1 MSFLI
6 QASLI
11 FSLPLLFWLP
21 LRRFMPLVL
30 VQILCGMLIGPSL
43 FGRLAPELYST
54 VFPPSTAVA
63 LSSLSTLAIVCVGF
77 IAGLELELDELK
89 CQARQVLRVGFLS
102 YLIPAVGGG
111 LFAWWAGH
119 QWPELMGEH
128 TTLLI
133 FAVAG
138 SICFGVT
145 ALPVLAAILHEMNL
159 FGSRLGRMA
168 LTLAAINDLL
178 LWSCL
183 TVLMLATSQP
193 STAHSLWLW
202 LICPVLV
209 AMWFVLRPWL
219 RNWLDGLSQA
229 TELSTIVLSVVL
241 VGLFLSA
248 SISEMLGMHAV
259 IGSFIFGMLLP
270 RALRRH
276 FTKLTAPFSN
286 AVLLPFFFV
295 SAGLSLDISA
305 TPLWIFFVL
314 SVVVGSGL
322 KIVSTAIPVR
332 AWGWSWRES
341 LQLGALMQS
350 KGLMEIVVLRAL
362 YDAGIISQSCLTA
375 LLLMALVCTAL
386 AMPLTRGL
394 APQVCQKYLIA
405 SRS

>member
-1 MSFLI
+1 MNFLI

-30 VQILCGMLIGPSL
+30 IQILCGMLIGPSL
-43 FGRLAPELYST
+43 LGRVAPELYSA
-54 VFPPSTAVA
+54 VFPPDTAVA
-63 LSSLSTLAIVCVGF
+63 LSSLSALAIVCVGF

-89 CQARQVLRVGFLS
+89 HQARQVLRVGFLS
-102 YLIPAVGGG
+102 YLVPAVGGG
-111 LFAWWAGH
+111 LFALWAGY
-119 QWPELMGEH
+119 QWPELMGER
-128 TTLLI
+128 TTLWV

-159 FGSRLGRMA
+159 SGSRLGRMS

-183 TVLMLATSQP
+183 TVLMLATSQ
-193 STAHSLWLW
+193 SSASHSRWVWL
-202 LICPVLV
+202 LGPVLV
-209 AMWFVLRPWL
+209 AIGFMLRPHL
-219 RNWLDGLSQA
+219 RKWLDSLTHA
-229 TELSTIVLSVVL
+229 TELSTSALSVVL

-295 SAGLSLDISA
+295 SAGLSLDITA
-305 TPLWIFFVL
+305 TPLWTFFVL

-322 KIVSTAIPVR
+322 KIISTAIPVR

-394 APQVCQKYLIA
+394 VPQINQKYVIT
-405 SRS
+405 SGS

>member
-1 MSFLI
+1 MNFLI

-11 FSLPLLFWLP
+11 FSMPLLFWLP
-21 LRRFMPLVL
+21 LRRFVPLVL
-30 VQILCGMLIGPSL
+30 VQILCGILIGPSL
-43 FGRLAPELYST
+43 LGRLAPELYAS
-54 VFPPSTAVA
+54 VFPPNTGVA
-63 LSSLSTLAIVCVGF
+63 LSSLSALAIVCVGF
-77 IAGLELELDELK
+77 IAGMELELDELK
-89 CQARQVLRVGFLS
+89 HQARRVLHAGFLS

-111 LFAWWAGH
+111 CFAWWAGH
-119 QWPELMGEH
+119 QWPELLGERA
-128 TTLLI
+128 TSGV

-145 ALPVLAAILHEMNL
+145 ALPVLAAILREMNL
-159 FGSRLGRMA
+159 SSSRLGHTS

-183 TVLMLATSQP
+183 TALMLATSQP
-193 STAHSLWLW
+193 NAAQHAWVWL
-202 LICPVLV
+202 LLPVLL
-209 AMWFVLRPWL
+209 AAGFIFRPWL
-219 RNWLDGLSQA
+219 RKWFESLTQMK
-229 TELSTIVLSVVL
+229 ELSTSALSIVL

-248 SISEMLGMHAV
+248 SVSEMLGMHAV

-270 RALRRH
+270 KALRQH

-305 TPLWIFFVL
+305 SPAWMFFML

-322 KIVSTAIPVR
+322 KIISTAIPVH
-332 AWGWSWRES
+332 AWGWSWREA

-394 APQVCQKYLIA
+394 APQIHRKYLME
-405 SRS
+405 